1 MIAAVCMMEA
11 GRSSCAAVGWHSSKE
26 PLTSVGDT
34 VLQRVAAGDP
44 AAVQDALDRY
54 GGLVWSLARR
64 FCYNQTEAE
73 DAVQEIFID
82 LWKSAGRFDE
92 SIASEPTFV
101 AMIARRRLI
110 DRRRRISRR
119 LDIGGAREVF
129 ESDGSTD
136 DETGRIEIG
145 EEATRAAAALGELKE
160 DQQRVLRLSI
170 YQGLSHERIAE
181 ATGLP
186 LGTVK
191 THVRRG
197 LMRLREILGS
207 ARPDRSADAVG
218 SGGGGGIQGV
228 TP

>member
-1 MIAAVCMMEA
+1 MAESI
-11 GRSSCAAVGWHSSKE
+11 
-26 PLTSVGDT
+26 
-34 VLQRVAAGDP
+34 LQRVAAGDP
-44 AAVQDALDRY
+44 GAVQDALDRY

-64 FCYNQTEAE
+64 FSYDQAEAE

-82 LWKSAGRFDE
+82 VWKSAGRFDE
-92 SIASEPTFV
+92 SVASEPTFV

-110 DRRRRISRR
+110 DRRRRASRR
-119 LDIGGAREVF
+119 QEVAGSRITADGAAVAAEGAAQGKDLVEV
-129 ESDGSTD
+129 
-136 DETGRIEIG
+136 G
-145 EEATRAAAALGELKE
+145 EEAARAAAALRELRE

-197 LMRLREILGS
+197 LMRLREILGA
-207 ARPDRSADAVG
+207 ARPDGPVG
-218 SGGGGGIQGV
+218 V
-228 TP
+228 PT